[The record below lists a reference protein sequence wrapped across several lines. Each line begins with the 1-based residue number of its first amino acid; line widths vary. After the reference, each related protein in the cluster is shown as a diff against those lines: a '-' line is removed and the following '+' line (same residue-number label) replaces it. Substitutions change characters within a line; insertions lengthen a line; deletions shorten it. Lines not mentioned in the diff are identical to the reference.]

1 MKAIFIAYNQAYN
14 QEIVELLEG
23 LGQRGYTVWEEIG
36 GRGSVDGEPHLGN
49 HAWQGL
55 RPSGRGSAVINARL
69 GPGIY
74 FIFFHYICR
83 IKTVSIM
90 AKVATNSN
98 FTELLQDSKLVIVDF
113 WATWCGPCRML
124 SPILDEVEEEM
135 SDKIS
140 VVKVNVDDA
149 DEIAA
154 QYRIMSIPTLLF
166 FKNGQQVDKTVGAM
180 PKPALVEKIN
190 ANL

>member
-1 MKAIFIAYNQAYN
+1 MILKQY
-14 QEIVELLEG
+14 
-23 LGQRGYTVWEEIG
+23 
-36 GRGSVDGEPHLGN
+36 
-49 HAWQGL
+49 
-55 RPSGRGSAVINARL
+55 
-69 GPGIY
+69 
-74 FIFFHYICR
+74 
-83 IKTVSIM
+83 KIM
-90 AKVATNSN
+90 AKVASNTNFSQ
-98 FTELLQDSKLVIVDF
+98 LLESDKLVVVDF

-135 SDKIS
+135 AGKIE

-166 FKNGQQVDKTVGAM
+166 FKNGQVVDKTVGAM
-180 PKPALVEKIN
+180 PKNVLTDKIN